1 LSACLAMLD
10 ARIRVLL
17 QYRTVA
23 VAGIATQIF
32 FGFVRV
38 MTFTAF
44 YRSSAAAHPM
54 THEQVI
60 SYIWLGQA
68 FLLLAMFGVDNEI
81 SEMIRSGTVVYELTR
96 PASVFWLWYSRC
108 VAARIAPAAM
118 RAIPQVLLGWAFL
131 GLQFP
136 ASVLA
141 LLMFCLALTG
151 SVALA
156 AAISL
161 LFTLSLL
168 RTISGEG
175 ISRMGPALV
184 FLLSGI
190 VVPLPLFPQRIQP
203 ILNALPFRGL
213 MDVPFR
219 LYLGQMTWQEG
230 VLALAQQW
238 GWIVGL
244 LLLGRWLLALGVRRL
259 VVQGG

>member
-1 LSACLAMLD
+1 MLD

-17 QYRTVA
+17 QYRTA
-23 VAGIATQIF
+23 AIAGIGTQIF

-44 YRSSAAAHPM
+44 YRASTAVQPL
-54 THEQVI
+54 THGQVV

-68 FLLLAMFGVDNEI
+68 FLLLAMFGVDSEI
-81 SEMIRSGTVVYELTR
+81 AEMIRSGTVAYELTR

-108 VAARIAPAAM
+108 VAARIAPTAM
-118 RAIPQVLLGWAFL
+118 RGIPQLLLGWAFL

-136 ASVLA
+136 ASVSA
-141 LLMFCLALTG
+141 FVMFCLALAG

-156 AAISL
+156 GAISL

-168 RTISGEG
+168 WTISGEG
-175 ISRMGPALV
+175 VSRLGPAVV

-190 VVPLPLFPQRIQP
+190 VVPLPLFPPWMQP
-203 ILNALPFRGL
+203 VLNVLPFRGL

-219 LYLGQMTWQEG
+219 LYLGQMPWHEG
-230 VLALAQQW
+230 ALALGQQW
-238 GWIVGL
+238 GWTAGL
-244 LLLGRWLLALGVRRL
+244 LLLGRRLLALGVRRL
-259 VVQGG
+259 TVQGG